1 MIMLYDNHQRPI
13 NYLRLAVTDRCNL
26 RCFYCM
32 PEEGI
37 DYVPKTELLSYEEML
52 RLVRVL
58 AKMGITKVRIT
69 GGEPFVRKDMIH
81 FLSDLVKTP
90 NLQEVHLTTNGTLT
104 QNLIPQLQQIGIK
117 SVNLSLDSLNKQR
130 FFDITRRDVFDTVM
144 ETLHA
149 LIVAKL
155 PTKINMVVMQDQNI
169 DDIIPMVELA
179 KANPINVRF
188 IEEMPFN
195 GTNRIPSLLE
205 WNYKRIYQHIE
216 ATYPHI
222 YKIEDGKYSTST
234 NYQIK
239 GFQGTFGII
248 AAYSRTF
255 CGTCNRIRLTPRGIL
270 KTCLYDTGVFNI
282 KDVMRAGASDAQ
294 IQATF
299 LDALGNRAK
308 DGFEAEQNRHFDPLI
323 TESMSSIGG

>member
-69 GGEPFVRKDMIH
+69 GGEPFVRKDMTH

-195 GTNRIPSLLE
+195 GTNRTPSLLE